1 MVSRLAALVLSND
14 IAVMMMM
21 MMMMMMM
28 VVVVVVMTGEL
39 EEAAEL
45 FTRYSQ
51 LSNDS
56 KARVHAVDS
65 CTLYR

>member
-1 MVSRLAALVLSND
+1 
-14 IAVMMMM
+14 MMMM

-56 KARVHAVDS
+56 KARGHAVDS